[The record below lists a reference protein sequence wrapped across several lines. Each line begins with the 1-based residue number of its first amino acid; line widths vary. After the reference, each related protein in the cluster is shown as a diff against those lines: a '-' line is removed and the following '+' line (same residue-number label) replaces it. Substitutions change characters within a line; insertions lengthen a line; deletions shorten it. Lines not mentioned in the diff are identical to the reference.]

1 MEQFNFQ
8 DLKVWQM
15 SIDFADIMMNIAENK
30 LPQSGHLR
38 LKEQIESA
46 SVSISSNI
54 AEGKG
59 RWSKKEFVHYLY
71 ISRGSLFETV
81 SLLTIIQKRNYISEK
96 DSNDIMHKAIEISK
110 ALNGLINSI
119 KKQIN

>member
-1 MEQFNFQ
+1 MEQFTFQ

-15 SIDFADIMMNIAENK
+15 AIDFADKMMDITENK
-30 LPQSGHLR
+30 LPQNGHYR

-46 SVSISSNI
+46 SISVPSNI

-59 RWSKKEFVHYLY
+59 RWSKKEFVHFLY

-81 SLLTIIQKRNYISEK
+81 SLLTIITKRNYISEK
-96 DSNDIMHKAIEISK
+96 ESNDMIQKAVEISK
-110 ALNGLINSI
+110 ALN
-119 KKQIN
+119 

>member
-15 SIDFADIMMNIAENK
+15 AIDFADIMMEISENK
-30 LPQSGHLR
+30 LPDHKHHR
-38 LKEQIESA
+38 LKEQIGSA
-46 SVSISSNI
+46 SISVSSNI

-59 RWSKKEFVHYLY
+59 RWSQKEFVHFLY
-71 ISRGSLFETV
+71 ISRGSLFESV
-81 SLLTIIQKRNYISEK
+81 SLLTIVKRRNYIVESEF
-96 DSNDIMHKAIEISK
+96 NNIMLKAIEISK

-119 KKQIN
+119 KKNI

>member
-1 MEQFNFQ
+1 MEQFGFQ

-15 SIDFADIMMNIAENK
+15 AIEFADCMMDIAENQMPEHK
-30 LPQSGHLR
+30 HRR

-46 SVSISSNI
+46 SISVSSNI

-71 ISRGSLFETV
+71 ISRGSLFESV
-81 SLLTIIQKRNYISEK
+81 SLLTIVKRRKFIHEQTFNE
-96 DSNDIMHKAIEISK
+96 IMVKAIELSK

-119 KKQIN
+119 KKNI